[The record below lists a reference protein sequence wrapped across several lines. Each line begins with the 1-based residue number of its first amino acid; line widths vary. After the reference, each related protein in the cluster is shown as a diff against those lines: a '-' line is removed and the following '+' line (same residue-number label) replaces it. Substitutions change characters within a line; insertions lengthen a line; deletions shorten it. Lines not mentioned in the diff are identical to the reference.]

1 MGEPLRT
8 AAAYMPAA
16 GWCRARSRQATKK
29 ARSLRPRFF
38 FFEGARSQPA
48 ISSRPDGPRSPE
60 QSPPPHNRCR
70 SAPLTRTLIRR
81 CAPCPGPKS
90 RWRKPAGDIMC
101 KKPAARDFVH
111 RLQGEAIRMSIL
123 RPVPQVSP
131 WPSSMDR
138 RQTPSELGL
147 DKGGVSNDRRMAT
160 FGRHGGTTGEPD
172 GLWPVSPVHADTGSV
187 DAISRP
193 RPGAANPPA
202 ASAAH
207 RCPTGRGA
215 RQTNPARA
223 GTPSRAP
230 LSPAHAHR
238 RTAADRPWSS
248 RAW

>member
-1 MGEPLRT
+1 MKNDLTLVGSEKPTRN
-8 AAAYMPAA
+8 
-16 GWCRARSRQATKK
+16 
-29 ARSLRPRFF
+29 
-38 FFEGARSQPA
+38 
-48 ISSRPDGPRSPE
+48 SSRPDGPRSLE

-81 CAPCPGPKS
+81 CAPCPEPKS
-90 RWRKPAGDIMC
+90 RSRNPTGDIMC
-101 KKPAARDFVH
+101 KKPAALDFVH

-160 FGRHGGTTGEPD
+160 FGRHGGTTGEPVS
-172 GLWPVSPVHADTGSV
+172 LWLMSPVHVDAGSV

-202 ASAAH
+202 AAAALH
-207 RCPTGRGA
+207 CPRGRGA
-215 RQTNPARA
+215 RQTSPARA
-223 GTPSRAP
+223 GTPSPVP
-230 LSPAHAHR
+230 LSPARAHR